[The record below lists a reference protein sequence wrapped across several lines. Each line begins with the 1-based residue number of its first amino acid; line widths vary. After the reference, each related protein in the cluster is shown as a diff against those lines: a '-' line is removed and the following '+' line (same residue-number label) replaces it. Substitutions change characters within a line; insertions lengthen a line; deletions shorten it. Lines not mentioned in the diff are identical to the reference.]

1 MRTSDVGSTPTRG
14 APQEARVSRTAGESV
29 SEPARIRPTAV
40 VVLAAGSGTRMK
52 SKLMKVLHP
61 ICGRS
66 MIGHVLT
73 AALHVEPEHLVAVV
87 GNGREQV
94 GPHILDQVPDA
105 VLAVQETQEGTGHA
119 VRVALDALRDAAGTT
134 DGVIVVMAG
143 DTPLMQGETLGA
155 LVADHAASDRAITVL
170 TAEVPDPFGYGR
182 VIRDQA
188 GAVTAIVEEKD
199 ADAEQAALREISSG
213 IFAFDGAFLADALS
227 RITNDNAK
235 REYYLTDVVR
245 IAAED
250 RRGVGAHRIVDVMQT
265 EGANDRAQLAGL
277 AAEMNRRI
285 LDRGMRDGGPVVDP
299 GSTWVDADVVLEPD
313 VTLLPGVQ
321 LLGATVVAEDAVVG
335 PDCTLKDVEVGVG
348 ATVVRTHGELA
359 VIGDGATVGPF
370 SYLRPGTELGARGK
384 IGAFVETKNARIGG
398 AAKVPH
404 LSYVG
409 DAEIGEGTNIGAG
422 TIFAN
427 YDGVQKHHTRIGR
440 QVRTASNNT
449 FVAPVVIGD
458 GAATG
463 AGTVVRRDVPAGA
476 LAVSSGPQREIE
488 GWTVRRRPGTP
499 MAEAAEAARAD
510 QAAEGAE
517 ADQASGRASSH
528 AEPPPFAPEG
538 TPESHSE

>member
-1 MRTSDVGSTPTRG
+1 
-14 APQEARVSRTAGESV
+14 V

-61 ICGRS
+61 VCGRS

-73 AALHVEPEHLVAVV
+73 AALHVEPAHLVAVV

-94 GPHILDQVPDA
+94 GPHILDQVPNA
-105 VLAVQETQEGTGHA
+105 VLAVQESQDGTGHA

-143 DTPLMQGETLGA
+143 DTPLLQGETLSA
-155 LVADHAASDRAITVL
+155 LVEEHSASDRAITVL
-170 TAEVPDPFGYGR
+170 TAEVADPFGYGR
-182 VIRDQA
+182 ILRDA
-188 GAVTAIVEEKD
+188 TGAVTGIVEEKD
-199 ADAEQAALREISSG
+199 ATGEQVVVREINSG
-213 IFAFDGAFLADALS
+213 IFAFDGAFLADALT

-235 REYYLTDVVR
+235 GEYYLTDVVH
-245 IAAED
+245 IAAQD
-250 RRGVGAHRIVDVMQT
+250 GKVVGAHRISDVMQT

-277 AAEMNRRI
+277 AAELNQRI
-285 LDRGMRDGGPVVDP
+285 LRRWMRDGVTIIDP
-299 GSTWVDADVVLEPD
+299 ASTWVDTDVVLERD

-321 LLGATVVAEDAVVG
+321 LHGATVVGEDAVVG
-335 PDCTLKDVEVGVG
+335 PDCTLKDVEVGPG

-359 VIGDGATVGPF
+359 VVGAGATVGPF
-370 SYLRPGTELGARGK
+370 SYLRPGTELGAGGK
-384 IGAFVETKNARIGG
+384 IGGFVETKNAQIGAG
-398 AAKVPH
+398 AKVPH

-427 YDGVQKHHTRIGR
+427 YDGIQKHRTTIGK
-440 QVRTASNNT
+440 QARTASNNT
-449 FVAPVVIGD
+449 FVAPVHIGD

-463 AGTVVRRDVPAGA
+463 AGTVVRRDVAPGA

-488 GWTVRRRPGTP
+488 GWTLRRRAGTP
-499 MAEAAEAARAD
+499 MAEAAEAALSAGAGRGGAPHTD
-510 QAAEGAE
+510 Q
-517 ADQASGRASSH
+517 SG
-528 AEPPPFAPEG
+528 FAPDG
-538 TPESHSE
+538 GPEEQSS